1 MPLNEPMLSVQHI
14 LNQKSTCNKSTT
26 FMQRLHKVFD
36 LFGQCKF
43 SFSFKKKKKPTI
55 PGHHLHEYYMSYDN
69 L

>member
-1 MPLNEPMLSVQHI
+1 MSLDEPMLSVEYI
-14 LNQKSTCNKSTT
+14 LNPKTPLKKSTT

-43 SFSFKKKKKPTI
+43 SFKKKKKPKI
-55 PGHHLHEYYMSYDN
+55 PGHHLQEYYMNYDG

>member
-14 LNQKSTCNKSTT
+14 LNQKSTSNKPTT
-26 FMQRLHKVFD
+26 FMRRLHKVFD

>member
-14 LNQKSTCNKSTT
+14 LNQKSTSNKSTT

-43 SFSFKKKKKPTI
+43 SFKKKKKTN
-55 PGHHLHEYYMSYDN
+55 YT
-69 L
+69 